1 MYVKQHHLSVT
12 LELLNA
18 QFNSTR
24 LGFNYLLLTYL
35 VGVVA
40 IHFSIDHYP
49 AERGGWTEEHDTF
62 EKWG

>member
-1 MYVKQHHLSVT
+1 MH
-12 LELLNA
+12 
-18 QFNSTR
+18 NSTA
-24 LGFNYLLLTYL
+24 LDLALTTYYLLLTYL